1 MPGGGKWGFGFRST
15 AVPPSLDPRRVS
27 VSTVFAALAGGWR
40 AFRRFPASAAGF
52 AAVFALIGVAIFS
65 LLMHFGLAPMMLPL
79 AGGFLLVGPAVLAGF
94 LALRRAAGAGRR
106 PGLADVL
113 AGFRQ
118 APRGLWVLAG
128 VCCLLFLIWVSDAAT
143 VYSFMIGAG
152 EVPAGEGGRVLRFH
166 LWTSLMGA
174 VLAGIV
180 FCITAF
186 AVPLLF
192 DGRASLVQAVTAS
205 VRAVFASP
213 GALLVWA
220 LVLAAAVIS
229 TIHFPPL
236 LMLSLPCLAFASD
249 LLYLEVFPPDG
260 ETR

>member
-1 MPGGGKWGFGFRST
+1 MGLST
-15 AVPPSLDPRRVS
+15 PEPAVPPSLDPCRIPI
-27 VSTVFAALAGGWR
+27 STVSAALAGGWR
-40 AFRRFPASAAGF
+40 DFRRVPAPAAGF
-52 AAVFALIGVAIFS
+52 AAVFALIGVVIFA
-65 LLMHFGLAPMMLPL
+65 LLEHFGLAPMRLPL

-94 LALRRAAGAGRR
+94 FALRRAAEAGRR
-106 PGLADVL
+106 PAVGEVL

-118 APRGLWVLAG
+118 APRGLWGLAG

-143 VYSFMIGAG
+143 VYSFMIGGDAA
-152 EVPAGEGGRVLRFH
+152 PAGGQVLRFH
-166 LWTSLMGA
+166 LWTSLMGV

-186 AVPLLF
+186 SVPLLF
-192 DGRASLVQAVTAS
+192 DGRAGLVQAVTAS

-213 GALLVWA
+213 AAALVWA
-220 LVLAAAVIS
+220 LLLGAAVIA

-249 LLYLEVFPPDG
+249 LLYLEVFPPEG
-260 ETR
+260 

>member
-1 MPGGGKWGFGFRST
+1 MGLST
-15 AVPPSLDPRRVS
+15 PEPAVPPSLDPCRIPI
-27 VSTVFAALAGGWR
+27 STVSAALAGGWR
-40 AFRRFPASAAGF
+40 DFRRVPAPAAGF
-52 AAVFALIGVAIFS
+52 AAVFALIGVVIFA
-65 LLMHFGLAPMMLPL
+65 LLEHFGLAPMRLPL

-94 LALRRAAGAGRR
+94 FALRRAAVAGRR

-152 EVPAGEGGRVLRFH
+152 DVPAGEGGLAARVLRFH

-174 VLAGIV
+174 VLASIV

-213 GALLVWA
+213 AAALVWA
-220 LVLAAAVIS
+220 LLLGAAVIA

-249 LLYLEVFPPDG
+249 LLYLEVFPPEG
-260 ETR
+260 

>member
-1 MPGGGKWGFGFRST
+1 M
-15 AVPPSLDPRRVS
+15 
-27 VSTVFAALAGGWR
+27 TVTLADQ
-40 AFRRFPASAAGF
+40 
-52 AAVFALIGVAIFS
+52 V
-65 LLMHFGLAPMMLPL
+65 LPL
-79 AGGFLLVGPAVLAGF
+79 VRTRTDLHRWRPANDYGSQLHDAVTLLQD
-94 LALRRAAGAGRR
+94 AAENE
-106 PGLADVL
+106 PPADVL

-152 EVPAGEGGRVLRFH
+152 DAPVGEGGLAARVLRFH

-174 VLAGIV
+174 VLAAIV

-220 LVLAAAVIS
+220 LVLAAAVIA

-249 LLYLEVFPPDG
+249 LLYLEVFPPEG
-260 ETR
+260 

>member
-1 MPGGGKWGFGFRST
+1 MGLST
-15 AVPPSLDPRRVS
+15 PEPAVPPSLDPCRIPI
-27 VSTVFAALAGGWR
+27 STVSAALAGGWR
-40 AFRRFPASAAGF
+40 DFRRVPAPAAGF
-52 AAVFALIGVAIFS
+52 AAVFALIGVVIFA
-65 LLMHFGLAPMMLPL
+65 LLEHFGLAPMRLPL

-94 LALRRAAGAGRR
+94 FALRRAAEAGRR
-106 PGLADVL
+106 PAVGEVL

-118 APRGLWVLAG
+118 APRGLWGLAG

-143 VYSFMIGAG
+143 VYSFMIGGDAA
-152 EVPAGEGGRVLRFH
+152 PAGGQVLRFH
-166 LWTSLMGA
+166 LWTSLMGV

-192 DGRASLVQAVTAS
+192 DGRASLVQAVSAS

-220 LVLAAAVIS
+220 LVLAAAVIA

-249 LLYLEVFPPDG
+249 LLYLEVFPPEG
-260 ETR
+260 QTR